1 MFRTAC
7 HVVMIVMSEHDARR
21 KLFLGPQIRKLRR
34 SLGLTQAAMAAGLDI
49 SASYLTL
56 IERNQRPLTAQLI
69 LRLADA
75 YDLDIRAL
83 SPASDG
89 STLLALREAAADPLL
104 ANADFGDGE
113 LQEMAEM
120 FPRIAA
126 AFVRL
131 HEGYRQAREDADALA
146 ESAEGA
152 SPSGFENSAVEE
164 TREALQAHD
173 NYYDELETIAADFH
187 TRAKARTD
195 LPQALT
201 TSLVDHLKS
210 AHNVDTVIMPYDVMG
225 GLLRRFDRHRRRL
238 MLSELLA
245 PSGRTFQVAQLVGQ
259 LEAGDLVLAI
269 ANDPRLTS
277 DSSRGIYRLT
287 LANYLAGAIMFP
299 YDRVHEAAQ
308 RLRYDVEVLASRFAA
323 SFEQVAHR
331 LTTLRRPRDRGV
343 PFFMIRVDRAG
354 NISKRFGGG
363 VFPFA
368 RSGGTR
374 PPLAP
379 LRGLSHAG
387 TRRGRRRRPSRGPDV
402 HHRRPH
408 GGAPRRRRAHA
419 GSGTRGR
426 PRRRGDARGPP
437 RLRRRP
443 RPLPE
448 GPRHDHLADR
458 RQLPPL
464 PARGLQLARLPPTPL
479 EARRRHQP
487 QVGDTVQ
494 VRPVSAQKHAVFR

>member
-1 MFRTAC
+1 
-7 HVVMIVMSEHDARR
+7 MSDLDARR

-34 SLGLTQAAMAAGLDI
+34 SLGLTQAQMAAGLDI

-69 LRLADA
+69 LRLADT

-83 SPASDG
+83 APSADG
-89 STLLALREAAADPLL
+89 STLLAMREAAADPLL
-104 ANADFGDGE
+104 AGADLGDGE

-126 AFVRL
+126 ALVRL
-131 HEGYRQAREDADALA
+131 HEGYRQARDDADALA

-152 SPSGFENSAVEE
+152 SPSGLENSAVEE

-173 NYYDELETIAADFH
+173 NYYDELEAIAADFH

-259 LEAGDLVLAI
+259 LEAGDLVQAM
-269 ANDPRLTS
+269 ANGPRLTS

-287 LANYLAGAIMFP
+287 LANYLAGAIMLP
-299 YDRVHEAAQ
+299 YDRFHEAAE

-331 LTTLRRPRDRGV
+331 LTTLRRPGDRGV

-368 RSGGTR
+368 RSGGTCPR
-374 PPLAP
+374 WRLYEAFRTP
-379 LRGLSHAG
+379 
-387 TRRGRRRRPSRGPDV
+387 GRV
-402 HHRRPH
+402 VV
-408 GGAPRRRRAHA
+408 
-419 GSGTRGR
+419 
-426 PRRRGDARGPP
+426 DAVA
-437 RLRRRP
+437 
-443 RPLPE
+443 LPE
-448 GPRHDHLADR
+448 GQTFITVARTVERPGAGAHVPGQELVVGLGAEEVHASRLVYAEALDLSPKHRETTISPIGVNCRLCPREDCNWRAF
-458 RQLPPL
+458 PPL
-464 PARGLQLARLPPTPL
+464 LSKLAVDISRRSVTPY
-479 EARRRHQP
+479 RF
-487 QVGDTVQ
+487 
-494 VRPVSAQKHAVFR
+494 VR